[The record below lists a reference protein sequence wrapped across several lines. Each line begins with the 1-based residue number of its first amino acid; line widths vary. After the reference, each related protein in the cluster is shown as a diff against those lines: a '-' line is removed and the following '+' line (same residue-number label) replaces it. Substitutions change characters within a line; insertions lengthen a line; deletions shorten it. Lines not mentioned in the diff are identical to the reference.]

1 MQKIFQVNRIYYP
14 WNLVYCRIQVVL
26 VTSAVMVAAEGGFC
40 AKLTSK
46 TLLFYNTMMER
57 SAILVTVKV

>member
-14 WNLVYCRIQVVL
+14 RGAVYCRIQVVL
-26 VTSAVMVAAEGGFC
+26 VTFAVMVTVEGEFC